1 MSKKFPFEDVDEEY
15 VSEAQAK
22 VIIEDFILRNS
33 IVPDGWEDE
42 MSEEMKIEH
51 LKGIELKALEPG
63 TALRLRALPRRR
75 TKGEPSWPV
84 RGQASS

>member
-15 VSEAQAK
+15 LPEAQAK

-51 LKGIELKALEPG
+51 LKEIKIKKLEPD
-63 TALRLRALPRRR
+63 TALRLSCLTPAGGRRVSQ
-75 TKGEPSWPV
+75 TSP
-84 RGQASS
+84 